1 MTRASSTPPGIA
13 FARGACAQYGCNWG
27 VDLSLWWGPIDG
39 CVQNLNPSFHRRHLL
54 IAHHAGAHTIA
65 IEGVDILLG
74 PNSTLSPLAA
84 AIDEYE
90 LARAR
95 THTRTHTHTHAHTR
109 TPLMSTSLRG
119 FTQAIQRN
127 VSIADTDLSFSNS
140 PAAPIPTPPLPS
152 SSPPTKASSPRPT
165 GRHNA
170 AAKRGIM
177 ERCPRSWATVPWME
191 FLGFC
196 GLLLPLR
203 RSRSLGAHTPQMTP
217 QRPHLL

>member
-1 MTRASSTPPGIA
+1 MTCASSTPPGIA

-90 LARAR
+90 PAWF
-95 THTRTHTHTHAHTR
+95 H
-109 TPLMSTSLRG
+109 SS
-119 FTQAIQRN
+119 
-127 VSIADTDLSFSNS
+127 DT
-140 PAAPIPTPPLPS
+140 T
-152 SSPPTKASSPRPT
+152 
-165 GRHNA
+165 
-170 AAKRGIM
+170 
-177 ERCPRSWATVPWME
+177 
-191 FLGFC
+191 
-196 GLLLPLR
+196 
-203 RSRSLGAHTPQMTP
+203 
-217 QRPHLL
+217 